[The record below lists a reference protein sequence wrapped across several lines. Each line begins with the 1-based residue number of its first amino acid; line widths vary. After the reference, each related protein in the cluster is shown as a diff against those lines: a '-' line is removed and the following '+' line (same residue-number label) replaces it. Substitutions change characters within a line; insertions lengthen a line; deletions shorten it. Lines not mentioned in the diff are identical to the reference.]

1 MKKGLQ
7 TKFSTRQYM
16 LSKDFEIY
24 YYSDRELKKVDS
36 HTHDYYEFYFFLEGD
51 VGIEIE
57 AQEYPLRYGDIV
69 LIPPGLRHHS
79 VIHAGQQSRPAYR
92 RFVLWI
98 SQEYCSQLMELSSSY
113 GYLMQYVLVNRDYIL
128 HNDTVTFNMIQS
140 RVFQLIEE
148 VHADRFGREAQVCL
162 YMNELL
168 LLINRVAYEQK
179 HPVSVHE
186 ETALY
191 QNLLLYIEAH
201 LEEDL
206 SLERLAQTFYVSR
219 YHVAHTFTDHIGISI
234 HQYITRKRLEA
245 SRAAILAGEKISDTY
260 LRYGFRDYSSFFRAF
275 RKEYGISPKEF
286 RMFSE
291 SASDKSAPDTMA
303 QSKRQLRPQE

>member
-1 MKKGLQ
+1 M
-7 TKFSTRQYM
+7 RNM
-16 LSKDFEIY
+16 APPPFEICF
-24 YYSDRELKKVDS
+24 RQ
-36 HTHDYYEFYFFLEGD
+36 
-51 VGIEIE
+51 VGGRPSPRPTPVEQVLFDQGQAECRPIGHQYQDDEHHAHQGQGGRRQFQERPVE
-57 AQEYPLRYGDIV
+57 AYG
-69 LIPPGLRHHS
+69 G
-79 VIHAGQQSRPAYR
+79 
-92 RFVLWI
+92 
-98 SQEYCSQLMELSSSY
+98 
-113 GYLMQYVLVNRDYIL
+113 N
-128 HNDTVTFNMIQS
+128 
-140 RVFQLIEE
+140 EE

-291 SASDKSAPDTMA
+291 SASDKSAPDTRA